1 MFAILVPAYSACCWC
16 WAQHA
21 ALGFRFRTHTPTPH
35 QQLVH
40 THRQRNKNII
50 FSATKFVNFIVSQIY
65 SKCSFLIE
73 LWGHKRVERRQ
84 RLFLWTMNIM
94 LILESTVTTTIISAT
109 TTTTSNEVTW
119 TTNREH
125 HRRRV
130 INCISS
136 FCTGH
141 ISTWG
146 FRTSI
151 RARFAPWSQ
160 EHLPPSLY
168 RILWL
173 ANTSAHLN
181 ASENVCFI
189 CVPLV
194 IKINSVCYGA
204 QAILDTIY
212 NLICYSS
219 KLIRFPFDVHSHAV
233 GNQSN

>member
-1 MFAILVPAYSACCWC
+1 
-16 WAQHA
+16 
-21 ALGFRFRTHTPTPH
+21 
-35 QQLVH
+35 
-40 THRQRNKNII
+40 
-50 FSATKFVNFIVSQIY
+50 
-65 SKCSFLIE
+65 
-73 LWGHKRVERRQ
+73 
-84 RLFLWTMNIM
+84 M
-94 LILESTVTTTIISAT
+94 LILESTVTITTTIAAAT
-109 TTTTSNEVTW
+109 ATTTSNEVTW
-119 TTNREH
+119 TTNREDH
-125 HRRRV
+125 SRRV

-146 FRTSI
+146 CFRTSI

-160 EHLPPSLY
+160 EHLPSPIPIQ
-168 RILWL
+168 ILWL
-173 ANTSAHLN
+173 ANMRTHLN

-219 KLIRFPFDVHSHAV
+219 KFIRFPFVMHRHAV
-233 GNQSN
+233 GKPIKLSTWNANIKHTFHFQNWN